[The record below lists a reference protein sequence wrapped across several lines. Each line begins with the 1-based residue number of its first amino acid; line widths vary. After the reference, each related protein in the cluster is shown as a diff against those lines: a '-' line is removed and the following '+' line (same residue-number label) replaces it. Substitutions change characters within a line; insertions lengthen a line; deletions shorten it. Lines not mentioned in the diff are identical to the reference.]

1 MRSNRIVSLGV
12 SLLASCLFASFASAS
27 TVEQFP
33 ADSTM
38 AKIQKRGKLVVGS
51 SLNTLMF
58 SSRNPMTGDVE
69 GFEADLARMLAKK
82 LTGSEDNIE
91 WVSTTPENRIPL
103 VENKRVDMVIAT
115 MTVTD
120 ERKKVIGFAGP
131 YYLAGQDSLVRADDD
146 SIRKTADL
154 DGKTVCVLSGTTVE
168 RNLKPLAPT
177 ARIVTFSDASACVEG
192 LIDKRFDAYVDD
204 GATLVGESMRQPGK
218 MRVVGAPFTEEPYG
232 IAVIKEDTVWRDWLN
247 SQLSASIENGQ
258 WNEMYGKDL
267 QEGLGAP
274 QVPVIEQ

>member
-1 MRSNRIVSLGV
+1 MRSNLFASFSI
-12 SLLASCLFASFASAS
+12 SLLASCMFASFASAA

-33 ADSTM
+33 TDSTM
-38 AKIQKRGKLVVGS
+38 AKIQQRGKLVVGT

-58 SSRNPMTGDVE
+58 SSKNPMTGEVE

-82 LTGSEDNIE
+82 LTGSEANIE

-103 VENKRVDMVIAT
+103 VENKRVDLVIAT

-131 YYLAGQDSLVRADDD
+131 YYLAGQDSLVRADDH
-146 SIRKTADL
+146 SINKTADL
-154 DGKTVCVLSGTTVE
+154 DTKSVCVLSGTTVE
-168 RNLKPLAPT
+168 RNLKPLAPN
-177 ARIVTFSDASACVEG
+177 AKIVTFSDASACVEG

-204 GATLVGESMRQPGK
+204 GATLVGESLRQPGK
-218 MRVVGAPFTEEPYG
+218 LRVVGAPFTEEPYG
-232 IAVIKEDTVWRDWLN
+232 IAVVKEDKVWRDW
-247 SQLSASIENGQ
+247 INGQ
-258 WNEMYGKDL
+258 LGTAIQSGQWQAMYDQDL
-267 QEGLGAP
+267 EAGLGAP

>member
-1 MRSNRIVSLGV
+1 MRTHRIVSLGV
-12 SLLASCLFASFASAS
+12 SLLASCMFASFVSAS
-27 TVEQFP
+27 TAESFP

-38 AKIQKRGKLVVGS
+38 AKVQKRGKLVVGS

-58 SSRNPMTGDVE
+58 SSRNPMTGEVE

-131 YYLAGQDSLVRADDD
+131 YYLAGQDSLVRADDQ
-146 SIRKTADL
+146 SITKTADL
-154 DGKTVCVLSGTTVE
+154 NGKTVCVLSGTTVE

-177 ARIVTFSDASACVEG
+177 AKIVTFSDASACVEG

-218 MRVVGAPFTEEPYG
+218 LRVVGTPFTEEPYG
-232 IAVIKEDTVWRDWLN
+232 IAVIKEDTAWRDWLN
-247 SQLSASIENGQ
+247 QQLSTAIKDGQ
-258 WNEMYGKDL
+258 WKEMYGRDL

>member
-1 MRSNRIVSLGV
+1 MRLKRIASLGV
-12 SLLASCLFASFASAS
+12 SLLATCMFASAASAS

-38 AKIQKRGKLVVGS
+38 AKVQKRGKLVVGS

-58 SSRNPMTGDVE
+58 SSRNPMTGEVE

-146 SIRKTADL
+146 SIKKTADL

-168 RNLKPLAPT
+168 RNLKPLAP
-177 ARIVTFSDASACVEG
+177 AAKIVTFSDASACVEG

-218 MRVVGAPFTEEPYG
+218 MRVVGTPFTEEPYG
-232 IAVIKEDTVWRDWLN
+232 IAVIKEDTTWRDWLN
-247 SQLSASIENGQ
+247 SQLSAAIENGQ
-258 WNEMYGKDL
+258 WKEMYGKDL

>member
-154 DGKTVCVLSGTTVE
+154 DGKH
-168 RNLKPLAPT
+168 PQA
-177 ARIVTFSDASACVEG
+177 
-192 LIDKRFDAYVDD
+192 
-204 GATLVGESMRQPGK
+204 
-218 MRVVGAPFTEEPYG
+218 VGADG
-232 IAVIKEDTVWRDWLN
+232 QDRDVQRCL
-247 SQLSASIENGQ
+247 
-258 WNEMYGKDL
+258 
-267 QEGLGAP
+267 GLRRGADR
-274 QVPVIEQ
+274 QAFRRVRRRRCDAGR

>member
-1 MRSNRIVSLGV
+1 M
-12 SLLASCLFASFASAS
+12 FASYASAS

-38 AKIQKRGKLVVGS
+38 AKVQKRGKLVVGS

-58 SSRNPMTGDVE
+58 SSRNPMTGEVE

-146 SIRKTADL
+146 SIKKTADL
-154 DGKTVCVLSGTTVE
+154 EGKTVCVLSGTTVE

-177 ARIVTFSDASACVEG
+177 AKIVTFSDASACVEG

-204 GATLVGESMRQPGK
+204 GATLVG
-218 MRVVGAPFTEEPYG
+218 TEEPYG

-247 SQLSASIENGQ
+247 NQLSASIKSGQ
-258 WNEMYGKDL
+258 WTDMYGKDL

>member
-1 MRSNRIVSLGV
+1 MRSNRFVTLSV
-12 SLLASCLFASFASAS
+12 SLLASCIFAASAS
-27 TVEQFP
+27 AATAEQFP

-38 AKIQKRGKLVVGS
+38 AKIQQRGKLVVGS

-58 SSRNPMTGDVE
+58 SSKNPMTGEVE

-120 ERKKVIGFAGP
+120 ERKKAIGFAGP
-131 YYLAGQDSLVRADDD
+131 YYLAGQDSLVRADDH
-146 SIRKTADL
+146 SINKTADL

-177 ARIVTFSDASACVEG
+177 AKIVTFSDASACVEG

-218 MRVVGAPFTEEPYG
+218 LRVVGSPFTEEPYG
-232 IAVIKEDTVWRDWLN
+232 IAVTKEDTAWRNWIN
-247 SQLSASIENGQ
+247 SQLSTAIDNGH
-258 WNEMYGKDL
+258 WKELYGKDL
-267 QEGLGAP
+267 ESGLGAP

>member
-1 MRSNRIVSLGV
+1 MRSNRFVSFSV
-12 SLLASCLFASFASAS
+12 SLLASCVFATLASAA
-27 TVEQFP
+27 TIDQFP

-38 AKIQKRGKLVVGS
+38 AKIHQRGKLVVGS

-58 SSRNPMTGDVE
+58 SSRNPLTGDVE
-69 GFEADLARMLAKK
+69 GFEADLARMLAKQ

-103 VENKRVDMVIAT
+103 VENKRVDLVIAT

-120 ERKKVIGFAGP
+120 ERKQVIGFAGP
-131 YYLAGQDSLVRADDD
+131 YYLAGQDSLVRINDH
-146 SIRKTADL
+146 SINKTADL

-168 RNLKPLAPT
+168 RNLKPLAPN
-177 ARIVTFSDASACVEG
+177 AKIVTFSDASACVEG

-218 MRVVGAPFTEEPYG
+218 LRVVGTPFTEEPYG
-232 IAVIKEDTVWRDWLN
+232 IAVAKEDKAWRGWIN
-247 SQLSASIENGQ
+247 NQLGAAIQSGKWQ
-258 WNEMYGKDL
+258 EMYGKDL
-267 QEGLGAP
+267 EAGLGAP